1 MCQYLRQTVLKEEEN
16 KTGEGFITG
25 RRDLM
30 LMNAKAVIR
39 FAGKFVVL
47 LFLFALVFTAGS
59 VAVEGHLPDAETE
72 PGLVPPGAGILI
84 ISAISTLLI
93 MAVITT
99 SRYSGWRLM
108 AVLAVSYYGVATFMT
123 QIETWYFLAGVTVD
137 EALLLPLFL
146 MGLPVALFFIP
157 LAVLILGKGRAAEP
171 VSILPGQVLI
181 KEWVWRLAAIALI
194 YLVIYWLAGY
204 FIAWQNPELRA
215 FYGSPGEAVPFF
227 AHTLATLRDDP
238 GLFPFQILRGLL
250 FSGFAL
256 PVIFGSKLE
265 KWGTAVLTGLF
276 LSLPISV
283 VQIIEN
289 PLIPQAGVRFS
300 HMIETLIS
308 TFIFGVIAA
317 LLLQGLLSIGES
329 TSVKGSKGNAGQ
341 GYLLL

>member
-1 MCQYLRQTVLKEEEN
+1 
-16 KTGEGFITG
+16 
-25 RRDLM
+25 M
-30 LMNAKAVIR
+30 L
-39 FAGKFVVL
+39 L
-47 LFLFALVFTAGS
+47 LLFALFFTAGS
-59 VAVEGHLPDAETE
+59 IAVEGQLPDVAAE
-72 PGLVPPGAGILI
+72 PGLVSPEAGILI
-84 ISAISTLLI
+84 ISAINTLLI

-108 AVLAVSYYGVATFMT
+108 AALAVSYYGVATFMT
-123 QIETWYFLAGVTVD
+123 QIETWYFLAGITVD
-137 EALLLPLFL
+137 DALILPLFL
-146 MGLPVALFFIP
+146 MGLPVALLFIP
-157 LAVLILGKGRAAEP
+157 LAVFVLGKGRTAEP

-181 KEWVWRLAAIALI
+181 KEWVWRLAVIALI

-238 GLFPFQILRGLL
+238 GLFLFQILRGLL

-256 PVIFGSKLE
+256 PVVFGSKLG

-276 LSLPISV
+276 LSLPLSV

-308 TFIFGVIAA
+308 TFIFGIIAA
-317 LLLQGLLSIGES
+317 LLLRGLISNVRS
-329 TSVKGSKGNAGQ
+329 SSMKGSG
-341 GYLLL
+341 

>member
-1 MCQYLRQTVLKEEEN
+1 MQWIIKLP
-16 KTGEGFITG
+16 G
-25 RRDLM
+25 RRLK
-30 LMNAKAVIR
+30 AKTAIS
-39 FAGKFVVL
+39 FAGKCIVLVL
-47 LFLFALVFTAGS
+47 LFAVFFTAGS
-59 VAVEGHLPDAETE
+59 IVVEGQLPDVEAE
-72 PGLVPPGAGILI
+72 PGLVSPEAGILI
-84 ISAISTLLI
+84 ISAINTLLI
-93 MAVITT
+93 IAVIVT

-108 AVLAVSYYGVATFMT
+108 AALAVSYYGVATFMT
-123 QIETWYFLAGVTVD
+123 QNETWYFLAGITVD
-137 EALLLPLFL
+137 EALILPLFL

-157 LAVLILGKGRAAEP
+157 LAVFVLGKGRSAEP
-171 VSILPGQVLI
+171 VSILPGPVAI
-181 KEWVWRLAAIALI
+181 KEWAWRLAVIALI

-227 AHTLATLRDDP
+227 EHTLATLRDDT

-256 PVIFGSKLE
+256 PVIFGSKLG
-265 KWGTAVLTGLF
+265 KWATAVLTGLF

-289 PLIPQAGVRFS
+289 PLIPQASVRFS

-317 LLLQGLLSIGES
+317 LLLQGLIS
-329 TSVKGSKGNAGQ
+329 TVKSSSRD
-341 GYLLL
+341 YLL

>member
-1 MCQYLRQTVLKEEEN
+1 MNT
-16 KTGEGFITG
+16 KT
-25 RRDLM
+25 
-30 LMNAKAVIR
+30 AIR

-47 LFLFALVFTAGS
+47 LLLFALFFTAGS
-59 VAVEGHLPDAETE
+59 VNVEGQLPDVASE
-72 PGLVPPGAGILI
+72 PGLVSPGAGILI
-84 ISAISTLLI
+84 IAAINTLLI

-108 AVLAVSYYGVATFMT
+108 AALAVSYYGVATFMT

-137 EALLLPLFL
+137 EALILPLFL
-146 MGLPVALFFIP
+146 MGFPVALLFIP
-157 LAVLILGKGRAAEP
+157 LAVIILGKGRVAEP
-171 VSILPGQVLI
+171 VAILPRPVAI
-181 KEWVWRLAAIALI
+181 KEWAWRFAVVALI

-215 FYGSPGEAVPFF
+215 FYGSPGEALPFF
-227 AHTLATLRDDP
+227 VHTLATLRDDP
-238 GLFPFQILRGLL
+238 GLFLFQILRGLL
-250 FSGFAL
+250 WAVFAL
-256 PVIFGSKLE
+256 PVIFGSKLG

-308 TFIFGVIAA
+308 NFIFGVVAA
-317 LLLQGLLSIGES
+317 LLLRSLIN
-329 TSVKGSKGNAGQ
+329 SVMSSPVKISR
-341 GYLLL
+341 